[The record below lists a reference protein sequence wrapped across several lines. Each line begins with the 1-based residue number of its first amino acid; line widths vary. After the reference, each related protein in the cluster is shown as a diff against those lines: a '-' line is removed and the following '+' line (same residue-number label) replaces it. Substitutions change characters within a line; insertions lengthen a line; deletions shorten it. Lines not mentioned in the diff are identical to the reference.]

1 MYKRQ
6 PPAAS
11 PSPDPGTY
19 APDAPLHFAGIA
31 LRVRRGKSE
40 VDSELGDW
48 QEFEGGGR
56 VLRIRL
62 SNALVCSQFPRRPI
76 PQPLGS
82 ERWQADTGAS
92 ASITN
97 HRSDIFNVR
106 EVNSNEEFEQ
116 IGNKGLMPIVAIG
129 SVLLRFVFLREGDG
143 REHKVEMQVDNC
155 LLYTSP
161 SPRD

>member
-1 MYKRQ
+1 MRSQTSSHK
-6 PPAAS
+6 
-11 PSPDPGTY
+11 
-19 APDAPLHFAGIA
+19 
-31 LRVRRGKSE
+31 VRRGKSKI
-40 VDSELGDW
+40 DSEMVDW
-48 QEFEGGGR
+48 QELEGGGR
-56 VLRIRL
+56 VLRISL
-62 SNALVCSQFPRRPI
+62 SNALVCSQFPPRRPI

-129 SVLLRFVFLREGDG
+129 SVLLRFVFLQGDD
-143 REHKVEMQVDNC
+143 REHKVETQVDNV
-155 LLYTSP
+155 LVVPGMGVNLFSGWRVSVNDHAVSLHAAHTS
-161 SPRD
+161 